1 MKEMKHT
8 PGPWFENGVTV
19 MTGPTDSDPCGYS
32 LAHVLNP
39 YKWVVGARDRV
50 EANARLM
57 AASPEMLEA
66 LQSLVNQFL
75 QRGVFTDPEHPDR
88 IALALAESA
97 IAKATGGAA

>member
-19 MTGPTDSDPCGYS
+19 MTGTTDSDQCGYS

-39 YKWVVGARDRV
+39 YKGVVGARDRV

-57 AASPEMLEA
+57 AAAPELLEA
-66 LQSLVNQFL
+66 LQDVTKMLEHMLVIS
-75 QRGVFTDPEHPDR
+75 GDPEPGSIGHKAR
-88 IALALAESA
+88 AA
-97 IAKATGGAA
+97 IAKAIGD